1 MNNNSLHNQLQH
13 HQLQPD
19 QPQHNQ
25 LGVSSRILSVDV
37 LRGFALL
44 GILLAHMIFW
54 YAGGPLPEGFYKSY
68 MDVLS
73 IISMGTYALFINSKF
88 FAIFSFLFGLS
99 FYIQIN
105 SLSKN
110 NRSPALRFAWRLFLL
125 GIIGVIHHAIWRADI
140 LSIYVPLGFILLL
153 MRNLSDKTLLIIGGA
168 CVLNLPTKFFEIISI
183 VVQGTSQFIPDNF
196 VAEGKRYLATMNT
209 QSISQ
214 MMIDNLYFMK
224 EKYEYQLSSGRL
236 FITLGFFLLGML
248 AGRRRWFADL
258 ENHLD
263 GFKAVWKKAGKTF
276 LITAGIGIAFG
287 MALEFLDIKSE
298 EHPWVRWYGGG
309 IMDVINAS
317 LAVLYICWLPLL
329 MQKAKWHKRLAVL
342 APVGKMALTSYLM
355 QTLFGVSLFFGVG
368 FGLLLDTS
376 PALNIVIGI
385 AIFAAQVQFCRFW
398 LAHFHYGPVEW
409 LWRSATYLKW
419 QPLRKSTNDMSALP
433 QAQ

>member
-1 MNNNSLHNQLQH
+1 MNNNYLQHNQLQH
-13 HQLQPD
+13 K
-19 QPQHNQ
+19 QPQHNPNTANT
-25 LGVSSRILSVDV
+25 RILSVDV
-37 LRGFALL
+37 LRGFALF

-54 YAGGPLPEGFYKSY
+54 YAGGPLPEHFYQSY

-73 IISMGTYALFINSKF
+73 GITMGTYALFVNSKF

-110 NRSPALRFAWRLFLL
+110 NQNPALRFAWRLLLL

-140 LSIYVPLGFILLL
+140 LSIYVPLGFVLLL
-153 MRNLSDKTLLIIGGA
+153 MRNLSDKALLIIGAA
-168 CVLNLPTKFFEIISI
+168 CVLNVPTKIIEIISI
-183 VVQGTSQFIPDNF
+183 FVQGTPQFIPDNF
-196 VAEGKRYLATMNT
+196 VAEGKRYFATMT
-209 QSISQ
+209 THSISQ

-248 AGRRRWFADL
+248 SGRRRWFADL

-263 GFKAVWKKAGKTF
+263 GFKTVWKKAGKTF
-276 LITAGIGIAFG
+276 LATAAIGIVFG
-287 MALEFLDIKSE
+287 LSLNLLDIKFDG
-298 EHPWVRWYGGG
+298 HPWVRWCGGS
-309 IMDVINAS
+309 IMDVINSS
-317 LAVLYICWLPLL
+317 LTVLYICLLPLL

-355 QTLFGVSLFFGVG
+355 QTLFGVSLYFGVG

-433 QAQ
+433 QTE